1 MVAFNNFRN
10 RFRKGK
16 GKAKKVAKAKV
27 PPRRGGMTFAKRVN
41 AIIARNIENKYTD
54 TKQTTLPVLTMLSGT
69 SPYSI
74 ANTTYTHLTWT
85 PGSIGVGLLDISQG
99 TAINERVGNT
109 IKIKRW
115 VVKGIV
121 QPNPSYIGVAANTNT
136 NNGQIAN
143 TSTGYIDIY
152 FGRLLNNLQ
161 PPPTTLENF
170 YQNGAVDITPH
181 SQNIENLYRVNKD
194 LYKVYWHKRFKMST
208 GNVGTTTTNLN
219 FPQSNDF
226 QMTRSFGFDITKYI
240 LKNKQLKYDEV
251 SSFPQQGDLNNLS
264 LWAIWH
270 PAVGNPVLPTPPT
283 YPGSN
288 EQRSFYQINLVS
300 YGEFEDA

>member
-1 MVAFNNFRN
+1 MVAFKGFN

-16 GKAKKVAKAKV
+16 GKAKAKAKK
-27 PPRRGGMTFAKRVN
+27 PAPQRGGGMTFAQKVQK
-41 AIIARNIENKYTD
+41 IIASNVENKYTN
-54 TKQTTLPVLTMLSGT
+54 TEQTTMTILDISMNRAEPGV
-69 SPYSI
+69 
-74 ANTTYTHLTWT
+74 NTYQYKHLVWT
-85 PGSIGVGLLDISQG
+85 PGSTTNIWRITQGVEVNQ
-99 TAINERVGNT
+99 RVGNN
-109 IKIKRW
+109 IKIKKW
-115 VVKGIV
+115 IIKGIV
-121 QPNPSYIGVAANTNT
+121 QPDPSFVGVASVRDSSATQLGNTT
-136 NNGQIAN
+136 
-143 TSTGYIDIY
+143 TGYIDIY
-152 FGRLLNNLQ
+152 CGRPLNNLA
-161 PPPTTLENF
+161 PPPVELTNF
-170 YQNGAVDITPH
+170 YQNGNVDITPI

-194 LYKVYWHKRFKMST
+194 LYKIYWHKRFKMST

-264 LWAIWH
+264 VWAIWH
-270 PAVGNPVLPTPPT
+270 PAVGNPVLPTAPT